1 MTCPALPA
9 GGALTR
15 PAMARDG
22 SIYRTTIPI
31 EIEVPPDVFEEAA
44 AGLPEGA
51 AFAEAVAARLAKRG
65 VQFEWQE
72 PHVAPDVAA
81 VDRIVRARG
90 SSSIEMVRADPSL
103 LPALQ
108 VGSWLDASST
118 TKLARRAPPA
128 LGIAGAGLSSRFS
141 GTRFDLGFWRG
152 VREKASDDEWR
163 RLAGAS
169 YVALLYHRIAGEGR
183 PEEERLDVPPR
194 LFKRQMRILRALRF
208 HPLAPEEVLAVHKGE
223 LIAPRRSYVLT
234 ADDGF
239 VDAIEEFL
247 QAVDHQPQM
256 FVPTRRV
263 GEVVQWAPGAQVAD
277 WSQLAA
283 ADRAG
288 VRIGSHTR
296 RHIALAGLTAGEAAE
311 ELAGSLADL
320 RERLADP
327 LPFLAYP
334 HGSFDEV
341 SRGAAAAAGYQ
352 VAYTTAPGRNGAGT
366 DPLALRR
373 ISVKGWDTTASF
385 LWKVVTGTHVP
396 GWWDELCRRR
406 YLRKGSSQ
414 S

>member
-1 MTCPALPA
+1 V
-9 GGALTR
+9 TR

-22 SIYRTTIPI
+22 SIYRTTIPFA
-31 EIEVPPDVFEEAA
+31 IEVASDVFREAA
-44 AGLPEGA
+44 AGLPDGA
-51 AFAEAVAARLAKRG
+51 ALAEAVATRLAKRG
-65 VQFEWQE
+65 VHLEWRE
-72 PHVAPDVAA
+72 PHTAPNSAA

-90 SSSIEMVRADPSL
+90 SSSIDIVRADPSL
-103 LPALQ
+103 LPGLQ
-108 VGSWLDASST
+108 VGSWLDASRT
-118 TKLARRAPPA
+118 TRFARHAPPA
-128 LGIAGAGLSSRFS
+128 LGAAAAGVSTRFV

-152 VREKASDDEWR
+152 VHEQASHDEWR
-163 RLAGAS
+163 RVAGAS

-194 LFKRQMRILRALRF
+194 LFKRQLRILRALRF
-208 HPLAPEEVLAVHKGE
+208 HPLTPEDVLAVHKGE
-223 LIAPRRSYVLT
+223 LIAPHRSYVLT

-239 VDAIEEFL
+239 VDAVDEFRR
-247 QAVDHQPQM
+247 AVEHRPQM

-263 GEVVQWAPGAQVAD
+263 GEVVQWAPGARVAD

-296 RHIALAGLTAGEAAE
+296 RHIALAGLSAGEAAE

-320 RERLADP
+320 HERLTHP

-341 SRGAAAAAGYQ
+341 SRGAAEAAGYR

-385 LWKVVTGTHVP
+385 LWKVVTGSHVP
-396 GWWDELCRRR
+396 GWWDDLCRRR
-406 YLRKGSSQ
+406 YLRKAS
-414 S
+414 

>member
-1 MTCPALPA
+1 
-9 GGALTR
+9 
-15 PAMARDG
+15 
-22 SIYRTTIPI
+22 
-31 EIEVPPDVFEEAA
+31 
-44 AGLPEGA
+44 
-51 AFAEAVAARLAKRG
+51 
-65 VQFEWQE
+65 
-72 PHVAPDVAA
+72 
-81 VDRIVRARG
+81 
-90 SSSIEMVRADPSL
+90 
-103 LPALQ
+103 
-108 VGSWLDASST
+108 
-118 TKLARRAPPA
+118 
-128 LGIAGAGLSSRFS
+128 
-141 GTRFDLGFWRG
+141 
-152 VREKASDDEWR
+152 
-163 RLAGAS
+163 LAGAS